1 MSRQVRL
8 WQSLVVM
15 SSFVPRSESG
25 EALAVVLGQ
34 VAGNNPPTIKQYM
47 EAVAAALVL
56 REVRGRGLYGSLVRA
71 WGHAVQMHLG
81 CGESQALRCAE
92 GGSGCSVH

>member
-8 WQSLVVM
+8 WQSLVVL

-56 REVRGRGLYGSLVRA
+56 REVRTGAACVATQLGLEVMK
-71 WGHAVQMHLG
+71 VHLRLR
-81 CGESQALRCAE
+81 CGESRTPR
-92 GGSGCSVH
+92 